1 MNKNTKTYTQ
11 SPASPIIQT
20 DGNASPRQ
28 SISSDSDLEIGPLLS
43 PVSPPPSPGTFM
55 LNLSNYLPL
64 TNENDESLANDL
76 SQEGQDIEVING
88 ISFQSFE
95 GWELEDSLPDGWM
108 PRQDPILP
116 QDPNIPSGWNLRNNN
131 ITVRRDN
138 RCLLASQ
145 LPVIFVTNHR
155 SFFPKFYNFLDA
167 MKTLDLTLTLHSEIW
182 EVKENKSH
190 QNKIEKALE
199 TEGVQYISNPRPD
212 RKGGGAA
219 ISLLAGNF
227 ALIL

>member
-20 DGNASPRQ
+20 DGNASPRLN
-28 SISSDSDLEIGPLLS
+28 ISSDSDFEIGPLLS
-43 PVSPPPSPGTFM
+43 PVSPPHSPGTFM

-64 TNENDESLANDL
+64 TNESDDSLANDL
-76 SQEGQDIEVING
+76 SQERQDIDVING
-88 ISFQSFE
+88 ISFQSSE
-95 GWELEDSLPDGWM
+95 GWELEDSLPDGWT

-145 LPVIFVTNHR
+145 LPVLFVTNHR
-155 SFFPKFYNFLDA
+155 SFFPKFNNFLEL
-167 MKTLDLTLTLHSEIW
+167 MNTFNLTLGLHSEIW
-182 EVKENKSH
+182 EVKRSENTRTS
-190 QNKIEKALE
+190 
-199 TEGVQYISNPRPD
+199 
-212 RKGGGAA
+212 
-219 ISLLAGNF
+219 
-227 ALIL
+227 